1 MVKLRKYE
9 VETNEFAL
17 SQRLKRE
24 KATSEGEISDIQG
37 NLRKNCSVIK
47 FIAVSKKQ
55 LNFSQNCY

>member
-24 KATSEGEISDIQG
+24 KATSEGEFSQIQG
-37 NLRKNCSVIK
+37 NLRKK
-47 FIAVSKKQ
+47 
-55 LNFSQNCY
+55 LFSN